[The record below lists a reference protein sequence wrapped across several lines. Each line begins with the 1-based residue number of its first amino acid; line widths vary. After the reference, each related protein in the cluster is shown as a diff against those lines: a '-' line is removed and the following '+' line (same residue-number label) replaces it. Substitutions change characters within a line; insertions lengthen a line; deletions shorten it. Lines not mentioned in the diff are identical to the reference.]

1 MFYIR
6 GGDKDQIKVAQ
17 LLFNFCNNGLFQA
30 DNIPSIDLTI
40 QKVDGALAWTDYEGD
55 KKFYIEIEESLDK
68 KQFIIT
74 LCHEM
79 IHVCQFLAGVE
90 VSELSAYHYE
100 EKLAEQFYQ
109 EELGVGTNGSLVN
122 LNED

>member
-1 MFYIR
+1 MLYIR
-6 GGDKDQIKVAQ
+6 GGNKEQIVLSQQ
-17 LLFNFCNNGLFQA
+17 LFSFCSNGLFQA
-30 DNIPSIDLTI
+30 NNIPNIDLTI
-40 QKVDGALAWTDYEGD
+40 QKVDDALAWTDYEGD
-55 KKFYIEIEESLDK
+55 GKFFIEIEESLDRK
-68 KQFIIT
+68 KFIIT

-100 EKLAEQFYQ
+100 EELAEQFYQ
-109 EELGVGTNGSLVN
+109 EELGGSINGSLSD

>member
-1 MFYIR
+1 MLYIR
-6 GGDKDQIKVAQ
+6 GGNKEQIVLSQQ
-17 LLFNFCNNGLFQA
+17 LFSFCSNGLFQA
-30 DNIPSIDLTI
+30 NNIPNIDLTI
-40 QKVDGALAWTDYEGD
+40 QKVDDALAWTDYEGD
-55 KKFYIEIEESLDK
+55 GKFFIEIEESLDK
-68 KQFIIT
+68 KKFIIT

-100 EKLAEQFYQ
+100 EELAEQFYQ
-109 EELGVGTNGSLVN
+109 EELGGSINESLSD

>member
-1 MFYIR
+1 MLYIR
-6 GGDKDQIKVAQ
+6 GGTNEQIELSK
-17 LLFNFCNNGLFQA
+17 LLFKFCSNGLFQA
-30 DNIPSIDLTI
+30 DNIPNIDLTI
-40 QKVDGALAWTDYEGD
+40 QKVDGALAWTDYEGK
-55 KKFYIEIEESLDK
+55 KKFYIEIEESLIK
-68 KQFIIT
+68 KEFIIT

-100 EKLAEQFYQ
+100 EKLAEQFYL
-109 EELGVGTNGSLVN
+109 EELSGGYGDSMVK

>member
-1 MFYIR
+1 MLYIR
-6 GGDKDQIKVAQ
+6 GGNKEQIVLSQQ
-17 LLFNFCNNGLFQA
+17 LFSFCSNGLFQA
-30 DNIPSIDLTI
+30 NNIPNIDLTI
-40 QKVDGALAWTDYEGD
+40 QKVDDALAWTDYEGD
-55 KKFYIEIEESLDK
+55 GKFFIEIEESLDRK
-68 KQFIIT
+68 KFIIT

-100 EKLAEQFYQ
+100 EELAEQFYQ
-109 EELGVGTNGSLVN
+109 EELAGSINGSLSD

>member
-1 MFYIR
+1 MLYIR
-6 GGDKDQIKVAQ
+6 GGNKEQIVLSQQ
-17 LLFNFCNNGLFQA
+17 LFSFCSNGLFQA
-30 DNIPSIDLTI
+30 NNIPNIDLTI
-40 QKVDGALAWTDYEGD
+40 QKVDDALAWTDYEGD
-55 KKFYIEIEESLDK
+55 GKFFIEIEESLDRK
-68 KQFIIT
+68 KFIIT

-100 EKLAEQFYQ
+100 EELAEQFYQ
-109 EELGVGTNGSLVN
+109 EELSGSINGSLSD

>member
-1 MFYIR
+1 MLYIR

-17 LLFNFCNNGLFQA
+17 LLFNFCNNGLFQV

-68 KQFIIT
+68 KKFIIT

>member
-1 MFYIR
+1 MLYIR
-6 GGDKDQIKVAQ
+6 GGNKEQIDLSQK
-17 LLFNFCNNGLFQA
+17 LFSFCSNGLFQA
-30 DNIPSIDLTI
+30 NNIPNIDLII
-40 QKVDGALAWTDYEGD
+40 QKVDDALAWTDYEGD
-55 KKFYIEIEESLDK
+55 GKFFIEIEESLDK
-68 KQFIIT
+68 KKFIIT

-100 EKLAEQFYQ
+100 EELAEQFYQ
-109 EELGVGTNGSLVN
+109 EELGGSINGSLSD

>member
-1 MFYIR
+1 MLYIR
-6 GGDKDQIKVAQ
+6 GGNKQQIVLSQQ
-17 LLFNFCNNGLFQA
+17 LFSFCSNGLFQA
-30 DNIPSIDLTI
+30 NNIPNIDLTI
-40 QKVDGALAWTDYEGD
+40 QKVDDALAWTDYEGD
-55 KKFYIEIEESLDK
+55 GKFFIEIEESLDRK
-68 KQFIIT
+68 KFIIT

-100 EKLAEQFYQ
+100 EELAEQFYQ
-109 EELGVGTNGSLVN
+109 EELGGSINESLSD

>member
-1 MFYIR
+1 MLYIR
-6 GGDKDQIKVAQ
+6 GGTKEQIELSQ
-17 LLFNFCNNGLFQA
+17 QLFNFCSNGLFQA
-30 DNIPSIDLTI
+30 NNMPNIDLII

-55 KKFYIEIEESLDK
+55 RKFFIEIEELLDK
-68 KQFIIT
+68 KKFIIT

-109 EELGVGTNGSLVN
+109 EELSSGIGNSLID

>member
-17 LLFNFCNNGLFQA
+17 LLFNFCNNGLFQV

-68 KQFIIT
+68 KKFIIT

-109 EELGVGTNGSLVN
+109 EELGIGTNGSLVN

>member
-1 MFYIR
+1 MLYTR
-6 GGDKDQIKVAQ
+6 GGNKEQIVLSQQ
-17 LLFNFCNNGLFQA
+17 LFSFCSNGLFQA
-30 DNIPSIDLTI
+30 NNIPNIDLTI
-40 QKVDGALAWTDYEGD
+40 QKVDDALAWTDYEGD
-55 KKFYIEIEESLDK
+55 GKFFIEIEESLDRK
-68 KQFIIT
+68 KFIIT

-100 EKLAEQFYQ
+100 EELAEQFYQ
-109 EELGVGTNGSLVN
+109 EELGGSINESLSD

>member
-1 MFYIR
+1 MLYIR
-6 GGDKDQIKVAQ
+6 GGNKEQIVLSQQ
-17 LLFNFCNNGLFQA
+17 LFSFCSNGLFQA
-30 DNIPSIDLTI
+30 NTIPNIDLTI
-40 QKVDGALAWTDYEGD
+40 QKVDDALAWTDYEGD
-55 KKFYIEIEESLDK
+55 GKFFIEIEESLDRK
-68 KQFIIT
+68 KFIIT

-100 EKLAEQFYQ
+100 EELAEQFYQ
-109 EELGVGTNGSLVN
+109 EELGGSINESLSD

>member
-1 MFYIR
+1 MLYIR
-6 GGDKDQIKVAQ
+6 GGNKEQIVLSQQ
-17 LLFNFCNNGLFQA
+17 LFSFCSNGLFQA
-30 DNIPSIDLTI
+30 NIIPNIDLTI
-40 QKVDGALAWTDYEGD
+40 QKVDDALAWTDYEGD
-55 KKFYIEIEESLDK
+55 GKFFIEIEESLDSK
-68 KQFIIT
+68 KFIIT

-100 EKLAEQFYQ
+100 EVLAEQFYQ
-109 EELGVGTNGSLVN
+109 EELGGSINGSLLD